1 MRIIQ
6 ISDIHIRNFKY
17 RSEYVETFKNLHEQI
32 KLLRPDLVINTG
44 DTVHSKTQISPEL
57 VDMLHWHIQEV
68 GQLAPYRIILGNHDL
83 NLKNTDRQDAI
94 SPVVNAYR
102 NNFDIDVE
110 LWDKNGKQKWQ
121 KQHSHKAPFSAD
133 RDFDKI
139 SFWVFSLK
147 DEVSY
152 PTHADWSQFPDDI
165 NIGLFHGAISGC
177 TTDQDWQM
185 NGLEHD
191 LSQFSGL
198 DFVMMGDIHKH
209 QMWDDNRIGYA
220 GSLIQQN
227 FGESPGK
234 GFLLWDIDG
243 KNDFSVKHV
252 PLQTPLR
259 FTTVK
264 INKDYVFS
272 ETETVQPGSYVRV
285 ISDMSFTSVEQRQ
298 IVELTKERYKPKEVF
313 VVSPPRL
320 QAKAGSISTLDT
332 EGNVVEFRSE
342 QAQQKLFSQYLT
354 ELEVSDTDTETLLEL
369 DRDVI
374 REVAADDD
382 TPMGGSWRINKIG
395 WSNMFLFGEDNII
408 DFERIRG
415 VYGLFG
421 PNGMGKSSFFE
432 IITES
437 VWDKLV
443 KEVKKNIEII
453 NDDADEAKMVVD
465 FTVDDR
471 DYVIERTI
479 SRIKF
484 GQRKKDV
491 REWGKTSLDF
501 YELDADGNRTLLNSE
516 SRPDTEKAIR
526 HLVGGFDDF
535 CMTSMTPQ
543 ITVTGLP
550 GGGDFISS
558 KQTDR
563 KKLLYKFLGLDVF
576 ECKFLAAKDRAKDL
590 FAELKILQRDVVD
603 PGVLLNELEPMKV
616 RQLGIDK
623 STQELVESISNRQQQ
638 KSDLLARR
646 KVLTKKVE
654 EHYPF
659 AEGEIELALS
669 QRKKQLFQM
678 EQECEAMTLAI
689 QAIERDLDSWV
700 DPSPVDNP
708 SQELGNIEE
717 EIRSMKLAI
726 SKLNDKEKT
735 STWKLKVLDEVPCGD
750 AFPTCK
756 FLRDAFEAK
765 EGLTTVH
772 QEITSL
778 KAIVTN
784 MEVKR
789 WALLTQ
795 QGEWK
800 AYRDALAAGAN
811 LSDQLTSATT
821 RRSFANNERF
831 IKQEQIT
838 GYTTILERKIE
849 AADDLENIRKID
861 EVMVSVDRDIKDTN
875 VKLNEISSTA
885 RGLAKMVMSLEIR
898 IAEALDRHTKTKEL
912 GDRCHMFE
920 VYLAAMGK
928 NGIPRVI
935 LSQVL
940 PMLSREIN
948 RIVASVADFTVSLD
962 AEEDEQSLD
971 LTITYPG
978 GVTRSIGLAGG
989 AQKFI
994 TSLAIRAA
1002 LARITSLPR
1011 SNMFIVDEGFGK
1023 LDVDGISAIQRMF
1036 HYLKTMFDHV
1046 IIVSHHDS
1054 LRDMVDGT
1062 IDIGRDDTG
1071 RSHIE
1076 HI

>member
-1 MRIIQ
+1 MRIIH
-6 ISDIHIRNFKY
+6 ISDVHLRNFKY
-17 RSEYVETFKNLHEQI
+17 HNEYRETLKNFHDQI
-32 KLLRPDLVINTG
+32 KLLKPDLIINTG
-44 DTVHSKTQISPEL
+44 DVVHSKTQISPEL
-57 VDMLHWHIQEV
+57 IDMLHWHIQEV
-68 GQLAPYRIILGNHDL
+68 SSLAPYRIILGNHDL

-94 SPVVNAYR
+94 SPVVKAYR
-102 NNFDIDVE
+102 ENFEFDVE
-110 LWDKNGKQKWQ
+110 LWDKNGPQRWNR
-121 KQHSHKAPFSAD
+121 QHNFTPPF
-133 RDFDKI
+133 RPEVDFDNI
-139 SFWVFSLK
+139 TFWVFAIK
-147 DEVSY
+147 DEQGY
-152 PTHADWSQFPDDI
+152 PTHNDWSKHPEHV

-209 QMWDDNRIGYA
+209 QMWDGNRIGYA

-227 FGESPGK
+227 FGETPDK
-234 GFLLWDIDG
+234 GFLVWDIDG
-243 KNDFSVKHV
+243 KDDFSVEHV
-252 PLQTPLR
+252 PLKTPLC
-259 FTTVK
+259 FTTVRV
-264 INKDYVFS
+264 NQDYVFS
-272 ETETVQPGSYVRV
+272 ESEVVQPGSYVRV
-285 ISDMSFTSVEQRQ
+285 ISDASFTSVEQRQ
-298 IVELTKERYKPKEVF
+298 IVELTKERYRPKEVF

-342 QAQQKLFSQYLT
+342 HAQQRLFSQYLT
-354 ELEVSDTDTETLLEL
+354 ELEVSETETQVLLGL
-369 DRDVI
+369 DRDII

-437 VWDKLV
+437 IWDKLV
-443 KEVKKNIEII
+443 KEVRKNIEII

-465 FTVDDR
+465 FTVDDH

-501 YELDADGNRTLLNSE
+501 YELDCDGNRTLLNSE

-550 GGGDFISS
+550 GGGDFISC
-558 KQTDR
+558 KETDR

-576 ECKFLAAKDRAKDL
+576 ERKFLAAKDRSKDL
-590 FAELKILQRDVVD
+590 FAELKVLQRDAVD
-603 PGVLLNELEPMKV
+603 PELLLNELEPL
-616 RQLGIDK
+616 RTQQRDIDVVSK
-623 STQELVESISNRQQQ
+623 ELAESLSNRQQQ

-646 KVLTKKVE
+646 KVLAKKVD

-659 AEGEIELALS
+659 AEGELELALS
-669 QRKKQLFQM
+669 QRKKQLLQM
-678 EQECEAMTLAI
+678 EQECEVMTLKI
-689 QAIERDLDSWV
+689 QAIERDLESWV
-700 DPSPVDNP
+700 EPTSVDNP
-708 SQELGNIEE
+708 SQELEDLEE
-717 EIRSMKLAI
+717 EIRSVKLAI

-735 STWKLKVLDEVPCGD
+735 STWKLKVLVEVPCGD

-756 FLRDAFEAK
+756 FLKDAFEAK
-765 EGLTTVH
+765 EGLPTVH
-772 QEITSL
+772 QEVTGL

-795 QGEWK
+795 QGEWE
-800 AYRDALAAGAN
+800 AYRDALATKGL
-811 LSDQLTSATT
+811 LSSQLTGALG
-821 RRSFANNERF
+821 RRSDANSDRF
-831 IKQEQIT
+831 IQQQQVDK
-838 GYTTILERKIE
+838 YTTMLEKKAE
-849 AADDLENIRKID
+849 ATDDLDSIKKID
-861 EVMVSVDRDIKDTN
+861 AVMVTVDRDVKDMN
-875 VKLNEISSTA
+875 VKLNEIGSRA
-885 RGLAKMVMSLEIR
+885 RDLAKRAMSLEIK
-898 IAEALDRHTKTKEL
+898 ITDALDRHTKTKEL
-912 GDRCHMFE
+912 GDRCHAFE
-920 VYLAAMGK
+920 VYLGAMGK

-935 LSQVL
+935 LGQVL

-948 RIVASVADFTVSLD
+948 RIVASVSDFTISLD
-962 AEEDEQSLD
+962 AEEDEQSLA

-978 GVTRSIGLAGG
+978 GMTRSIGLAGG

-1023 LDVDGISAIQRMF
+1023 LDADNIAAVQRMF